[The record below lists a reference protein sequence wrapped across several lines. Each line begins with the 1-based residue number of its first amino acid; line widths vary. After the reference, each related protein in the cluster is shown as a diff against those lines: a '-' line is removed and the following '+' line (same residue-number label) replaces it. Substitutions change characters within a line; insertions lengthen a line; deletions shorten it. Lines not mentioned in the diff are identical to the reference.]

1 MNDADTLQRF
11 LFENSDVRGTF
22 IHLQASFIAACNRYD
37 YPGQVAQQLGQA
49 LAASTLLSSTIKF
62 KGSLIFQV
70 QSNGPINML
79 VAQCDDQQHIRGL
92 ARWQDEING
101 DSLTDIF
108 GEGRITI
115 TINSERNEDRY
126 QGVVGLE
133 GTSLNEAIESYFR
146 QSEQLDTRL
155 WLFADHQQAVGL
167 LLQRLPGES
176 PDENFWHHIE
186 TLGET
191 LTSSEL
197 LQLSSTDI
205 LHRLFHEE
213 DIRLFEPEPVSFRCS
228 CSLEKIT
235 TMIRALGYDEAHSII
250 EEQGKIEVGC
260 EFCNQQ
266 YIFDQVDTEALFA
279 SHIPPPTTGTKQ

>member
-1 MNDADTLQRF
+1 MKDADTLQRF
-11 LFENSDVRGTF
+11 LFENSNVRGTF
-22 IHLQASFIAACNRYD
+22 IHLQASYMAARERYD
-37 YPGQVAQQLGQA
+37 YPENVAQPLGQA
-49 LAASTLLSSTIKF
+49 LAASTLLGSTIKF

-79 VAQCDDQQHIRGL
+79 VAQCDDQRHIRGL
-92 ARWQDEING
+92 ARWQQEING
-101 DSLTDIF
+101 ESLSDIF

-126 QGVVGLE
+126 QGVVELE
-133 GTSLNEAIESYFR
+133 GDTLSAAIESYFR
-146 QSEQLDTRL
+146 QSEQLNTRL

-167 LLQRLPGES
+167 LLQQLPGEA

-191 LTSSEL
+191 LTSEEL
-197 LQLSSTDI
+197 LQLSSAEI

-213 DIRLFEPEPVSFRCS
+213 DIRLFDPEPVSFRCS
-228 CSLEKIT
+228 CSSEKIT

-250 EEQGKIEVGC
+250 EEQGKIQVGC

-266 YIFDQVDTEALFA
+266 YTFDSVDTEALFA
-279 SHIPPPTTGTKQ
+279 SHVTPPTPETKQ